1 MAPMQPD
8 PPFEDG
14 IDLNATGESVL
25 SARITSNNLTGGLG
39 NALGAFADDTAVVN
53 ALVVGNNLGN
63 NLGPDVFGTN
73 NGAGSE
79 LNLAFSNNSVDSSL
93 FVNMGAAVAFRVEL
107 DGFTNGPL
115 FANPLPANVTPVGF
129 GNFVEPAIEAEE
141 FAFAAEWIPSVTTK
155 LPITATGH
163 RRDGL

>member
-1 MAPMQPD
+1 M
-8 PPFEDG
+8 
-14 IDLNATGESVL
+14 
-25 SARITSNNLTGGLG
+25 
-39 NALGAFADDTAVVN
+39 
-53 ALVVGNNLGN
+53 VVGNNLGN

-73 NGAGSE
+73 DGAGSE
-79 LNLAFSNNSVDSSL
+79 LNLAFSDNSVDSSL

-141 FAFAAEWIPSVTTK
+141 FAFAA
-155 LPITATGH
+155 
-163 RRDGL
+163 DGFPASPPNFP